1 MIRQRFLTQRLA
13 GIIVPLTLRESNNT
27 FACCQDVPA
36 IRSSVLSSLILTCSC
51 SSSHLSQI
59 YNFEAALQQSVGLPQ
74 YLVIL
79 TYTMEN
85 HLHTC
90 RIKSENF

>member
-1 MIRQRFLTQRLA
+1 MITPKFLAQGLA
-13 GIIVPLTLRESNNT
+13 GIIVPLTPRESNST
-27 FACCQDVPA
+27 FVCCRDVPA
-36 IRSSVLSSLILTCSC
+36 IS

-79 TYTMEN
+79 TYTIICIHVE
-85 HLHTC
+85 
-90 RIKSENF
+90 